1 MAPNRSEVLHFQQRV
16 PANLDDLGAGCLTQF
31 LNLGVPLSRI
41 GLSVDLPGHLG
52 GMWRQL
58 GEDILGG
65 PDNQG
70 ELGALGPQILIEV
83 SE

>member
-1 MAPNRSEVLHFQQRV
+1 V
-16 PANLDDLGAGCLTQF
+16 PACLDDLGAGRLAQL

-41 GLSVDLPGHLG
+41 GLSIYLPSDIG

-58 GEDILGG
+58 GEDILGR

-70 ELGALGPQILIEV
+70 ELGALGPQILIQV